1 MRELLVQMSN
11 AVKKEP
17 ASIGPGSLTSIAGA
31 LLVLHIKSYPLF
43 LYGEITHRSMHT
55 TQRYKMASCRSLILW

>member
-1 MRELLVQMSN
+1 MCELLVQMPN
-11 AVKKEP
+11 ALKKEP

-43 LYGEITHRSMHT
+43 LYG
-55 TQRYKMASCRSLILW
+55 

>member
-1 MRELLVQMSN
+1 MCEVLVHVSN
-11 AVKKEP
+11 TLKKEP

-43 LYGEITHRSMHT
+43 L
-55 TQRYKMASCRSLILW
+55 